1 MDFLRP
7 VKYWIGLSLLT
18 SLAGWSLSALGQLNR
33 AGYLVFFGLAVVA
46 VLLFRKSRVQKN
58 PARGSGWKKILRRFR
73 RPLPAAFA
81 ALTLLILLGGVLYPP
96 TNHTAFTY
104 RLPRLLNWLEHGGWF
119 WIHTPDWR
127 LNDRACGI
135 EWLATPLVLF
145 THSDRG
151 LFLLNFLPF
160 VLLPG
165 LLFTVCVRLGV
176 RARAAWH
183 WMWLLPTGYSFLLQA
198 GSAGNDTFP
207 TVFALAA
214 VAFGLRAWQS
224 RQVSDLWFSVL
235 AAALLTGAKATNIP
249 LLLPWAVVIFPLVPL
264 LWRRWVVSTLV
275 ISVAA
280 VVSFLPTA
288 VLNFRNCGDWSGS
301 ILEPAGQ
308 TMHRPLVGIVG
319 NAFQISLDNFAPP
332 LFPLAGWWN
341 QNAPHLLPHKL
352 VAIVE
357 NNFDTGYFW
366 LGELPTEDWAGIGF
380 GISALLAVSL
390 LAARRGEVQHL
401 VGAEVTRLKSNES
414 QRLLTSSPTN
424 FCVPRLVCRLV
435 LLAPWIALLAY
446 CVKSG
451 MVTAARLISPYYFL
465 LLPSLIL
472 GAGHAQIVRRRW
484 WQLASWLV
492 MLVAFV
498 VLILT
503 PPRPLWPAQTILSAA
518 LRSHPGQPLLTRALK
533 VYSVYAIRSDPLAPL
548 LPLLPPDFKVI
559 GFLGT
564 PDDID
569 ISLRRPYGT
578 RRVEHILLADSSEF
592 IRSKGIDYAVVSGLN
607 LDEKKTTLSAWL
619 AQSGAEL
626 IATTNLTLKVT
637 DGPQA
642 WHVVRFK

>member
-7 VKYWIGLSLLT
+7 VKFWIGLSTLT
-18 SLAGWSLSALGQLNR
+18 SLAGWSLSVVGQLNR
-33 AGYLVFFGLAVVA
+33 AGYLVFFGAALVA
-46 VLLFRKSRVQKN
+46 VLLGRKALAEKKLG
-58 PARGSGWKKILRRFR
+58 RGDAWKKLRRRFG

-81 ALTLLILLGGVLYPP
+81 VLTLLIFLGGVLYPP

-104 RLPRLLNWLEHGGWF
+104 RLPRLLNWLAQDGWF

-145 THSDRG
+145 TRSDRG

-160 VLLPG
+160 LMLPG

-198 GSAGNDTFP
+198 GSAANDTFP

-224 RQVSDLWFSVL
+224 RQVSDLWYSVL
-235 AAALLTGAKATNIP
+235 AAALLTGAKATNLP
-249 LLLPWAVVIFPLVPL
+249 LLLPWAVLIFPLIPL
-264 LWRRWVVSTLV
+264 LWRRWVASSLLLC
-275 ISVAA
+275 VAA
-280 VVSFLPTA
+280 VVSYLPTA
-288 VLNFRNCGDWSGS
+288 VLNVKHCGDWSGS

-308 TMHRPLVGIVG
+308 TMHRPLIGVAG
-319 NAFQISLDNFAPP
+319 NTFQILLDNFAPP
-332 LFPLAGWWN
+332 FFPVAGWWN
-341 QNAPHLLPHKL
+341 QNIPHLLPPRL
-352 VAIVE
+352 VALVD
-357 NNFDTGYFW
+357 NNFDTGFFW
-366 LGELPTEDWAGIGF
+366 LGELPTEDWSGLGF
-380 GISALLAVSL
+380 GVSALLAASL
-390 LAARRGEVQHL
+390 LAARWGKAPGL
-401 VGAEVTRLKSNES
+401 MNAGKKS
-414 QRLLTSSPTN
+414 P
-424 FCVPRLVCRLV
+424 VPRLVCQLV
-435 LLAPWIALLAY
+435 LLTPWIALLAY

-465 LLPSLIL
+465 LLPALIL

-492 MLVAFV
+492 MLLAFV

-569 ISLRRPYGT
+569 ISLWRPYGT
-578 RRVEHILLADSSEF
+578 RRVEHILLADSTEL
-592 IRSKGIDYAVVSGLN
+592 IRSKGVDYAVVSGLN
-607 LDEKKTTLSAWL
+607 LEEKKSTLAAWL
-619 AQSGAEL
+619 AQSGAEF
-626 IATTNLTLKVT
+626 ITTTNLTLKVT

-642 WHVVRFK
+642 WHVVRFKQ

>member
-7 VKYWIGLSLLT
+7 VKFWIGLSALT
-18 SLAGWSLSALGQLNR
+18 SLAGWCLSAVGQLNR
-33 AGYLVFFGLAVVA
+33 TGYLVFFGAALACA
-46 VLLFRKSRVQKN
+46 LLGRKANAEKN
-58 PARGSGWKKILRRFR
+58 PCRRNGWKKIRRRFR

-81 ALTLLILLGGVLYPP
+81 ALTLLIFLGGVLYPP

-160 VLLPG
+160 VMLPG

-214 VAFGLRAWQS
+214 LAFGLRAWRTQ
-224 RQVSDLWFSVL
+224 QAADLWWSVL
-235 AAALLTGAKATNIP
+235 AAALLTGAKATNMP
-249 LLLPWAVVIFPLVPL
+249 LLLPWAVLICPLVPL
-264 LWRRWVVSTLV
+264 LWRRWLASMFVLC
-275 ISVAA
+275 IAA

-288 VLNFRNCGDWSGS
+288 VLNVKNCGDWAGS
-301 ILEPAGQ
+301 TLEPAGM

-319 NAFQISLDNFAPP
+319 NAFQILLDNFAPP
-332 LFPLAGWWN
+332 FFPVAGWWN
-341 QNAPHLLPHKL
+341 VHVPQMVPNRLAAL
-352 VAIVE
+352 VD
-357 NNFDTGYFW
+357 NNFDTGFFW

-380 GISALLAVSL
+380 SVSALLAVSVFV
-390 LAARRGEVQHL
+390 AWRGRI
-401 VGAEVTRLKSNES
+401 VGQVNAEKKSI
-414 QRLLTSSPTN
+414 
-424 FCVPRLVCRLV
+424 VPRLVCQLV
-435 LLAPWIALLAY
+435 LFTPWIALLAY

-484 WQLASWLV
+484 WQLASGLV
-492 MLVAFV
+492 MLLAFV

-503 PPRPLWPAQTILSAA
+503 PPRPLWPAQTLLAAA
-518 LRSHPGQPLLTRALK
+518 LRSHPGQPLLARALK

-548 LPLLPPDFKVI
+548 RPLLPLDYKVI

-569 ISLRRPYGT
+569 ISLWRPYGT
-578 RRVEHILLADSSEF
+578 RRVEHILIEDSTEF

-607 LDEKKTTLSAWL
+607 FAEKKTTLGDWL

-642 WHVVRFK
+642 WHVVRFRQ